1 MADRMEA
8 NGASPVVVTDS
19 TWSQLFA
26 ETMDEVARIVR
37 TEIRLAE
44 ASLSRM
50 VENQTDRLLGAVLL
64 LAALICGAMFVLG
77 SVVLLIHQWLAWW
90 LSLGI
95 TGIVIIAAGFGSQRI
110 MARRAAS
117 RSS

>member
-1 MADRMEA
+1 MADRMDA

-26 ETMDEVARIVR
+26 ETIDEVARIIR

-50 VENQTDRLLGAVLL
+50 VENQTERVFAAMLL
-64 LAALICGAMFVLG
+64 LAALVCGSLFVLG
-77 SVVLLIHQWLAWW
+77 SVVLLIHQWLVWW
-90 LSLGI
+90 MALGV
-95 TGIVIIAAGFGSQRI
+95 TGTVTIAAGFGAQAI
-110 MARRAAS
+110 IARRAAS
-117 RSS
+117 SSS

>member
-8 NGASPVVVTDS
+8 NGSQPLVVTDS
-19 TWSQLFA
+19 TWSQLLA
-26 ETMDEVARIVR
+26 ETVDEVARIVR
-37 TEIRLAE
+37 TEIGLAE

-50 VENQTDRLLGAVLL
+50 FERQTERAFGAVLL
-64 LAALICGAMFVLG
+64 LVALVYGSMFVLG

-90 LSLGI
+90 MAFGI
-95 TGIVIIAAGFGSQRI
+95 AGIVVIAAGFGSQRI
-110 MARRAAS
+110 IARRTAS